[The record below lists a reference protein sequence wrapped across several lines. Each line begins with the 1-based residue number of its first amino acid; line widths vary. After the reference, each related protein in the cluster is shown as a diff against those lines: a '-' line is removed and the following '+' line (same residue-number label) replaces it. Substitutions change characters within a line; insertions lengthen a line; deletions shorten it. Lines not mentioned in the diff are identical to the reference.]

1 MNAEELVRK
10 KDKLTQ
16 ELNRLESYRN
26 SMRCGRRIEMIRFR
40 FKAGVYGWGWL
51 NESKPKT
58 LPDGMAREFYAFLKQ
73 KSEEVGGKLRR
84 VEELLEER

>member
-1 MNAEELVRK
+1 MNVEELVRK

-58 LPDGMAREFYAFLKQ
+58 LPEGMEKEFYTFLEQ
-73 KSEEVGGKLRR
+73 KSKEVSGKLLR